1 MPRLNLVAPF
11 PQTSRTRGDAGVHVS
26 KWPIRAAYLR
36 ALADSGL
43 SDLRSRLIYR
53 WIETRLRRCETSFAF
68 PKESSVNAP

>member
-36 ALADSGL
+36 ALADLGL
-43 SDLRSRLIYR
+43 SDPQIAAYLQVDRDKV
-53 WIETRLRRCETSFAF
+53 A
-68 PKESSVNAP
+68 SVRNLFRIPEGK